1 MNFIKSSLVALLLIT
16 GVTAA
21 VVAMPDFVSAN
32 ASQEVLRGANTADS
46 GGGPSLTG
54 AIDNIVNTLLFII
67 GIIAVLVIIIGGIM
81 FATSAGDPS
90 RAKRAKDTILY
101 AVIGLV
107 VAILAYAIVNFVVNA
122 L

>member
-21 VVAMPDFVSAN
+21 VVAMPDFVSAD
-32 ASQEVLRGANTADS
+32 ASQEVLRGAKTADS
-46 GGGPSLTG
+46 GGGLTLTG

-107 VAILAYAIVNFVVNA
+107 VAILAYAIVNFVVSA